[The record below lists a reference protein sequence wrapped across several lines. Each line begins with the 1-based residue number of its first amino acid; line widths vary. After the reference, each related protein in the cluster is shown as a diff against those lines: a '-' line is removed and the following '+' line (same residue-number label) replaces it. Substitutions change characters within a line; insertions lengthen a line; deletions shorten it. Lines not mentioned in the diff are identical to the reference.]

1 MLAWISAVAGAFVL
15 VVAAFSAWLTWS
27 VGRDH
32 PPTGQIVEID
42 GQRLNVLSAGPDQAP
57 AIVMLHGASANALDL
72 WSVLA
77 PNLSADY
84 RIIAIDRPGHGHS
97 DRGAQTAMA
106 SPAAQAQ
113 LAGDLLTQLEI
124 DKALV
129 VAHSYAGVVALNLT
143 LEQPS
148 KVAGLVLLAPV
159 SHPWPGGIAWYHH
172 VIATPIVGPLFTW
185 LVAVPFGHLTID
197 GAVREVFATDPVPED
212 FDARTAVGLA
222 LRPCAIRANAF
233 DLTRLYDFVV
243 DQVDRLPEIDRPAT
257 VISGAD
263 DTTVWPSIHSAGLE
277 RDIGARLV
285 MRPGGHSPHHAA
297 TDLVVSEVRALAERV
312 FVADGEAMGED
323 RR

>member
-1 MLAWISAVAGAFVL
+1 M
-15 VVAAFSAWLTWS
+15 
-27 VGRDH
+27 R
-32 PPTGQIVEID
+32 
-42 GQRLNVLSAGPDQAP
+42 
-57 AIVMLHGASANALDL
+57 
-72 WSVLA
+72 
-77 PNLSADY
+77 
-84 RIIAIDRPGHGHS
+84 
-97 DRGAQTAMA
+97 
-106 SPAAQAQ
+106 
-113 LAGDLLTQLEI
+113 
-124 DKALV
+124 K
-129 VAHSYAGVVALNLT
+129 
-143 LEQPS
+143 
-148 KVAGLVLLAPV
+148 
-159 SHPWPGGIAWYHH
+159 
-172 VIATPIVGPLFTW
+172 
-185 LVAVPFGHLTID
+185 
-197 GAVREVFATDPVPED
+197 VFATDPGPED

-312 FVADGEAMGED
+312 FVADGEAMAED